1 MNVELVK
8 ENFRNMLV
16 LLTAISFSIVFV
28 MFLLEKELGLTYE
41 WIGET
46 AVESCKM
53 GIILVACRCYIFEE
67 KITGEKLNSEE

>member
-16 LLTAISFSIVFV
+16 LLTAISFSIVLV
-28 MFLLEKELGLTYE
+28 MFLLEEKIGLTYS

-46 AVESCKM
+46 AAESFLM
-53 GIILVACRCYIFEE
+53 GIVFVACRCYIFEE
-67 KITGEKLNSEE
+67 KITGEKLNNEE